1 MDSERYGSLESRQS
15 RPSLTLP
22 LSLSLW
28 VDATAENVQL
38 KQDTMLQLDL
48 DDCNSSTEDTPPTMI
63 IVETCISTKEP
74 ATTRQSALKQYQQLL
89 QVEPM
94 ETTASAASPA
104 AAAAVE
110 AADQAGCSLTLG
122 LKPSVQYKNIMPHGA
137 NCEELL
143 SCTEAALAAANI
155 SCATD
160 AFASSNELGVSKL
173 RRCVDGATQCNNL
186 NLDYDQSNSS
196 DSMPSMD
203 SLVCRICHNA
213 DNPEQ

>member
-1 MDSERYGSLESRQS
+1 
-15 RPSLTLP
+15 
-22 LSLSLW
+22 
-28 VDATAENVQL
+28 
-38 KQDTMLQLDL
+38 MLQLDL

-94 ETTASAASPA
+94 ETTASAASAAA